1 VHEIL
6 HEKGNLQMAEKDTR
20 NPYQSSTRYNTLR
33 DWVAIGFRRRRLV
46 IMTFC
51 GVMLGVVLFTW
62 FWVLRYHEATM
73 QVLVEQTR
81 TDPAV
86 STGQTAAVVS
96 DALVT
101 TDQMNSEMA
110 LLQGTDMLRSVVVT
124 CGLDKSWSPSDIF
137 LPSDPVRREAMKVA
151 KQTKRLASALDVEVE
166 KTADVIDVT
175 YGRTGNP
182 QTPACVL
189 QDLSKLY
196 LQKHLLLRRPAGTSS
211 FFADKTDSYHKALV
225 DSEARVASF
234 GRDEGVVA
242 PDVQRTLTAT
252 QVVNSTMSLHQ
263 AEQQI
268 AADEHRIQDL
278 EGQLKT
284 TPARSSTAE
293 QSNAASTL
301 LQELRAA
308 LLAAEVK
315 RTQLLLKYN
324 ASYPLVQESEQE
336 IAQTKEAIVQAEKSQ
351 FVNQTTDRDP
361 AFELLREDLIK
372 TRADLASEKATAA
385 ALRNTIQS
393 LQAAAVQLDEKTVRQ
408 TALVR
413 EAKANEASYLL
424 YLSKREQERTSD
436 ALDLKSIANVAI
448 AVPPVVPVLP
458 AHSPIGVLAIGF
470 LFAIFVSIGAAVVAE
485 YLDPSFR
492 TPAEVL
498 EILNVPV
505 LASIPRQAA

>member
-1 VHEIL
+1 
-6 HEKGNLQMAEKDTR
+6 MAERDSR
-20 NPYQSSTRYNTLR
+20 NPYQSSSRYSTLR

-46 IMTFC
+46 IVTFC
-51 GVMLGVVLFTW
+51 GVLLGAVLFTW
-62 FWVLRYHEATM
+62 FYALRYYEASM
-73 QVLVEQTR
+73 QVLVEQDR
-81 TDPAV
+81 SDPAI
-86 STGQTAAVVS
+86 STAQTAAVATS
-96 DALVT
+96 TLVT

-110 LLQGTDMLRSVVVT
+110 LLQGQDMLRSVVVT
-124 CGLDKSWSPSDIF
+124 CGLDKKWSPSDIF
-137 LPSDPVRREAMKVA
+137 LPADPVRREAMKVA
-151 KQTKRLASALDVEVE
+151 KATKRLAKALDVEVE
-166 KTADVIDVT
+166 KSADVIDVT
-175 YGRTGNP
+175 YGKTGNP

-189 QDLSKLY
+189 DNLSKLY
-196 LQKHLLLRRPAGTSS
+196 LQKHLVLRRPAGTSS
-211 FFADKTDSYHKALV
+211 FFAEKTDSYRKALA

-242 PDVQRTLTAT
+242 PDVQRTLMAT
-252 QVVNSTMSLHQ
+252 QLVNSTVSLHQ

-293 QSNAASTL
+293 HSNSASVL
-301 LQELRAA
+301 LQELRAN

-315 RTQLLLKYN
+315 HSQLLMKYD
-324 ASYPLVQESEQE
+324 ASYPLVQESDQE
-336 IAQTKEAIVQAEKSQ
+336 IAQTKEAIAQAEKSQ
-351 FVNQTTDRDP
+351 FVDQTTDRDP

-372 TRADLASEKATAA
+372 SRADLASQKATAA
-385 ALRNTIQS
+385 ALKNTIQS
-393 LQAAAVQLDEKTVRQ
+393 LQATAVQLDEKAVRQ

-413 EAKANEASYLL
+413 DAKANEANYLL

-458 AHSPIGVLAIGF
+458 AYSPILVMAIGF
-470 LFAIFVSIGAAVVAE
+470 LLAIFVSIGAAVVAE

-505 LASIPRQAA
+505 LASVPKRAA